1 MPRQQE
7 ESGRTSRHPA
17 SDSLQQNE
25 ALRDRAV
32 SGFHTFGFVGACH
45 RLQSGS
51 PKSTIKIVASRH
63 LEQVLAHAE
72 NQLAATGARR
82 PTEVLPLYKKF
93 LKVEEH
99 RLRLKHQAGHGGRE
113 ICAHRADLVDVLLRY
128 VFGAAFTATRPE
140 EASGAPLALIAL
152 GGYGRG
158 ELNPFSDIDVMLLHR
173 QGAKKISP
181 HLEEMVEQVL
191 YLLWDSGFKVG
202 HSTRSI
208 KEAITQANRDM
219 LTKTAM
225 LESRFLAGDAELARE
240 FREQF
245 RSKCVEGHER
255 EYVEMRMQDQ
265 VVRHKKFGDSV
276 YLQEPHVK
284 SGCGGLRDYQNLL
297 WMTYFKE
304 GSLSTNQLVGKDWLS
319 ETDQRRIERAYDFLL
334 RLRTDLHYAT
344 GRATDILHL
353 NLQEQIAKR
362 LNYSFGNGQL
372 RSETLMRDY
381 FEHTR
386 NIFRVT
392 ERISAQFGSGHV
404 TSRTRSLFSFL
415 PLIRPDKTPI
425 GESFFIR
432 NKQLHPD
439 RRDLFQKDPEQM
451 MRAFQLIQEY
461 VLDLS
466 PEAADLVSRSLEQV
480 TRTYQYARGPRE
492 IFTAILSRKGEVGR
506 VLRAMHRVDFLGR
519 YIPEFGQLTCLVQ
532 HEFLHRYTADEHTLV
547 CIDKLD
553 AIVKTDDSKLIA
565 YRKIFEHLDD
575 PFVLYLALLLHDTGK
590 AVGAWPHSEA
600 SALFAQRVATRLQLS
615 PEQRKSLILLVDH
628 HLTLSKIA
636 QQRNL
641 DDPATVAELAK
652 IVKHQKNL
660 DALMLLTLAD
670 GQGTSAEAW
679 SDWKESLVWELFH
692 ETSRYLADQKSYYEQ
707 TKIERES
714 LQVSVA
720 EALPPDYADEIEAHF
735 DFMPDNYFRG
745 CDVPEIVEHLKLLR
759 SFFENVLSRGEQPLA
774 PAVKW
779 KAFTEHGH
787 SLVSFWTWD
796 HEQLLA
802 KIAGS
807 FSVVPINIL
816 SADVF
821 PRGDNVVLS
830 VFRVCN
836 TKAHAVTD
844 SREFELVEQTLG
856 RALADENFDFL
867 PLIEKAKRQS
877 RLPLAPGI
885 EFPTHIGVDNKTHPM
900 YTLIEIQA
908 PDRLGL
914 LYDILA
920 SLDRESVLI
929 ALSRINT
936 QDGAAI
942 DTLYVVDRSTHT
954 KIIDSDRITAI
965 QRHLQRAILGGGA
978 AKSK

>member
-1 MPRQQE
+1 MA
-7 ESGRTSRHPA
+7 T
-17 SDSLQQNE
+17 
-25 ALRDRAV
+25 
-32 SGFHTFGFVGACH
+32 
-45 RLQSGS
+45 
-51 PKSTIKIVASRH
+51 SRH
-63 LEQVLAHAE
+63 LEQVLAHAA
-72 NQLAATGARR
+72 NQLAATDARR
-82 PTEVLPLYKKF
+82 PTEVLPLYKRF

-99 RLRLKHQAGHGGRE
+99 RLRLKHQAGGGGRE
-113 ICAHRADLVDVLLRY
+113 ICARRAELVDVLLQY
-128 VFGAAFTATRPE
+128 VFGAAATATRGNGT
-140 EASGAPLALIAL
+140 SWTPLTLIAL

-158 ELNPFSDIDVMLLHR
+158 ELNPFSDIDVMLLHH
-173 QGAKKISP
+173 QGTRTISP
-181 HLEEMVEQVL
+181 HLEEMVQQIL

-208 KEAITQANRDM
+208 KEAIVQANHDM

-225 LESRFLAGDAELARE
+225 LESRFLAGDAKLAQE

-245 RSKCVEGHER
+245 RSKCVDGYER

-265 VVRHKKFGDSV
+265 VARHKKFGDSV

-319 ETDQRRIERAYDFLL
+319 ESDQRRIETAYDFLL

-344 GRATDILHL
+344 GRATDILHV

-362 LNYSFGNGQL
+362 LNYSPRNGQL
-372 RSETLMRDY
+372 RSEALMRDY
-381 FEHTR
+381 YEHTR

-392 ERISAQFGSGHV
+392 ERITEQFVSGHV

-425 GESFFIR
+425 GDPFFIR
-432 NKQLHPD
+432 NKQLYPA
-439 RRDLFQKDPEQM
+439 RRDLFRKDPEKM
-451 MRAFQLIQEY
+451 MRAFELTQERA
-461 VLDLS
+461 LDLS
-466 PEAADLVSRSLEQV
+466 PELADLMSRSLGQV
-480 TRTYQYARGPRE
+480 TRTYQYGRGPRD
-492 IFTAILSRKGEVGR
+492 IFKAILSRKGEVGR
-506 VLRAMHRVDFLGR
+506 VLRMMHRVDFLGR

-553 AIVKTDDSKLIA
+553 ALARTDDPKLTA
-565 YRKIFEHLDD
+565 YRKIFERLED
-575 PFVLYLALLLHDTGK
+575 PFVLYLALLLHDSGK
-590 AVGAWPHSEA
+590 AIVGARLHSEA
-600 SALFAQRVATRLQLS
+600 SALFAQRVATRLRLS

-628 HLTLSKIA
+628 HLTLSRIA

-641 DDPATVAELAK
+641 DDPATVAELAG
-652 IVKHQKNL
+652 IVKNQKNL
-660 DALMLLTLAD
+660 NALMLLTLAD

-679 SDWKESLVWELFH
+679 SDWKESLVWESFY

-707 TKIERES
+707 TRIERES

-720 EALPPDYADEIEAHF
+720 ENLSPDYADEIDAHF
-735 DFMPDNYFRG
+735 EFMPDNYFRG
-745 CDVPEIVEHLKLLR
+745 SDLPEIIEHLKLFRVFL
-759 SFFENVLSRGEQPLA
+759 ENLSRQGEHPLA
-774 PAVKW
+774 PAFKW
-779 KAFTEHGH
+779 KALPEQGH
-787 SLVSFWTWD
+787 TVVSFCTW
-796 HEQLLA
+796 ERERLLA
-802 KIAGS
+802 RIAGS

-821 PRGDNVVLS
+821 PRGDNVVLGI
-830 VFRVCN
+830 FRVCD
-836 TKAHAVTD
+836 TKARAVTNPQD
-844 SREFELVEQTLG
+844 FELVERTLR
-856 RALADENFDFL
+856 RALEDENFDFL
-867 PLIEKAKRQS
+867 PLIEKTKRQS
-877 RLPLAPGI
+877 RHYLTPGI
-885 EFPTHIGVDNKTHPM
+885 DFPTRIALDNKTHPT

-920 SLDRESVLI
+920 CLDQEDVSI

-942 DTLYVVDRSTHT
+942 DTLYVVDRSTHA
-954 KIIDSDRITAI
+954 KIADSHRITAI
-965 QRHLQRAILGGGA
+965 QEHLQGAILGEGA

>member
-1 MPRQQE
+1 M
-7 ESGRTSRHPA
+7 
-17 SDSLQQNE
+17 
-25 ALRDRAV
+25 
-32 SGFHTFGFVGACH
+32 
-45 RLQSGS
+45 
-51 PKSTIKIVASRH
+51 ASRH

-99 RLRLKHQAGHGGRE
+99 RLRLKHQAGGGGRE
-113 ICAHRADLVDVLLRY
+113 ICARRSELVDILLQY
-128 VFGAAFTATRPE
+128 VFGAAVTAT
-140 EASGAPLALIAL
+140 SGAKGSGIRLTLIAL

-158 ELNPFSDIDVMLLHR
+158 ELNPFSDIDVMLLPSER
-173 QGAKKISP
+173 TKKISP
-181 HLEEMVEQVL
+181 QLQEMVQQVL

-208 KEAITQANRDM
+208 KEAIAEANRDM
-219 LTKTAM
+219 KTKTAM

-245 RSKCVEGHER
+245 RSKCVDGHER
-255 EYVEMRMQDQ
+255 EYVETRMQDQ
-265 VVRHKKFGDSV
+265 VARHKKFGDSV

-319 ETDQRRIERAYDFLL
+319 EADQRRIETAYDFLL

-353 NLQEQIAKR
+353 NIQEQTAKR
-362 LNYSFGNGQL
+362 LNYSPRNGQL

-381 FEHTR
+381 YEHTR

-392 ERISAQFGSGHV
+392 ERITAQFASGRV
-404 TSRTRSLFSFL
+404 TSRTRALFSFL
-415 PLIRPDKTPI
+415 PLIRSEKTPI
-425 GESFFIR
+425 GGSFFIR
-432 NKQLHPD
+432 NKQLHLD
-439 RRDLFQKDPEQM
+439 RRDVFHKDPEQM
-451 MRAFQLIQEY
+451 MRAFQVAQKHD
-461 VLDLS
+461 LDLS
-466 PEAADLVSRSLEQV
+466 PEAADLLSRSLRQV

-492 IFTAILSRKGEVGR
+492 IFKAILSRKGEVGR

-553 AIVKTDDSKLIA
+553 ALTQTDDPKLIA
-565 YRKIFEHLDD
+565 YRKVFEQLDD
-575 PFVLYLALLLHDTGK
+575 PFILYLALLLHDTGK
-590 AVGAWPHSEA
+590 AIGARPHSEA

-615 PEQRKSLILLVDH
+615 SEQRKSLILLVDH
-628 HLTLSKIA
+628 HLTLSRIA

-660 DALMLLTLAD
+660 DASMLLTLAD

-679 SDWKESLVWELFH
+679 SDWKESLVWQLFH

-707 TKIERES
+707 TKIEREN
-714 LQVSVA
+714 LQTSVA
-720 EALPPDYADEIEAHF
+720 ENLSPDYADEIEAHF
-735 DFMPDNYFRG
+735 DFMPDNYFHG
-745 CDVPEIVEHLKLLR
+745 CDVPKIIEHLKLFR
-759 SFFENVLSRGEQPLA
+759 SFLVNVSSRGEQPLA
-774 PAVKW
+774 PAIMW
-779 KAFTEHGH
+779 KPFTKQGH
-787 SLVSFWTWD
+787 SLVSFWTW
-796 HEQLLA
+796 ERGQLLA

-816 SADVF
+816 SADIF
-821 PRGDNVVLS
+821 PRGDNVVLG

-836 TKAHAVTD
+836 TKAQAVTD
-844 SREFELVEQTLG
+844 PGEFELVEQTL
-856 RALADENFDFL
+856 RRSLEDENFDFL
-867 PLIEKAKRQS
+867 PLIERAKYQS
-877 RLPLAPGI
+877 RHGPAPGI
-885 EFPTHIGVDNKTHPM
+885 EFPIHIGMDNKTHPI

-920 SLDRESVLI
+920 CLDRENISI

-942 DTLYVVDRSTHT
+942 DTLYVVDRFAHA
-954 KIIDSDRITAI
+954 KITESHRITAI
-965 QRHLQRAILGGGA
+965 QRHLQNAILGGGG
-978 AKSK
+978 AKSSKAIR

>member
-1 MPRQQE
+1 M
-7 ESGRTSRHPA
+7 
-17 SDSLQQNE
+17 
-25 ALRDRAV
+25 
-32 SGFHTFGFVGACH
+32 
-45 RLQSGS
+45 
-51 PKSTIKIVASRH
+51 ASRH

-392 ERISAQFGSGHV
+392 ERISAQFVSGHV

-856 RALADENFDFL
+856 RALEDENFDFL

-877 RLPLAPGI
+877 RLRLAPGI